1 MEGVPAEKKQMEN
14 ICSPIT
20 DCCPQDLL
28 SLISRNHA
36 GLISTYGL
44 ITFKQGTRSLS
55 VFIHIVIFSMEH
67 KKYQQV
73 SKLVLGL
80 GFSSLKEKELNAR
93 LSGSINFDA
102 VSLRFINFE
111 SDFLDP

>member
-1 MEGVPAEKKQMEN
+1 
-14 ICSPIT
+14 
-20 DCCPQDLL
+20 
-28 SLISRNHA
+28 
-36 GLISTYGL
+36 
-44 ITFKQGTRSLS
+44 
-55 VFIHIVIFSMEH
+55 MEH